1 MWPSG
6 HIFFPMYLMNE
17 SVAFFH
23 VLFLLL
29 QSFLNVEW
37 EIYYFIAF
45 NDFPNIFT
53 SILWTCFVTTIF
65 ALWYGFNLALMSR
78 LITRLSNVGLAIN
91 AMAIILFQI
100 NKFFRLSLGFHVND
114 FSSFMLYHSMVVR
127 LNLSI
132 C

>member
-1 MWPSG
+1 
-6 HIFFPMYLMNE
+6 
-17 SVAFFH
+17 
-23 VLFLLL
+23 
-29 QSFLNVEW
+29 
-37 EIYYFIAF
+37 
-45 NDFPNIFT
+45 
-53 SILWTCFVTTIF
+53 
-65 ALWYGFNLALMSR
+65 MSR

-100 NKFFRLSLGFHVND
+100 NKFFRLGLGFNVND